1 MATSRSVHPAAQTP
15 VCGHIRE
22 NVYIQKMTRKG
33 LLAYLLA
40 GMTLS
45 IALPLSARADK
56 TGPTHVASPSDTLT
70 KVEKA
75 RTYKV
80 APATKKRLKP
90 HATPASPALKP
101 DFVPDQPWETD
112 FYVDNDVSGRHAI
125 QIALASFPNRR

>member
-1 MATSRSVHPAAQTP
+1 
-15 VCGHIRE
+15 
-22 NVYIQKMTRKG
+22 
-33 LLAYLLA
+33 
-40 GMTLS
+40 MTLS

-56 TGPTHVASPSDTLT
+56 SGPTHVASPSDTLT

-75 RTYKV
+75 RTDKL
-80 APATKKRLKP
+80 APAAKKRLKP

-125 QIALASFPNRR
+125 QIALASFPSRR